1 MDDRRYCYRMYLR
14 RYKRIFSGENEN
26 SAHDS
31 HFGNNVCFLAV
42 AVILGILLAKTKFGR
57 MVYIM
62 GNAETTAKY
71 SSVPVD
77 LVKVSVFT
85 LKEQCRMR

>member
-1 MDDRRYCYRMYLR
+1 M
-14 RYKRIFSGENEN
+14 
-26 SAHDS
+26 
-31 HFGNNVCFLAV
+31 
-42 AVILGILLAKTKFGR
+42 ILGILLAKTKFGR